1 MNDKNASEKPSLR
14 DLLIKVCKLQPF
26 FSRENTDQMQLR
38 GTLIRDEIKIVL
50 SLLIGSARNLQV
62 QGKDGTGGK
71 TRIPWIRVYNE
82 HFSPKPTQGY
92 YLVYLFSADGQS
104 VVLSLNQGTT
114 NSVEGNFHAKP
125 EHEVR
130 ERRDKARSIIGPQI
144 DQQVETSFALSDD
157 GPLAQGYIAGN
168 IYSKT
173 YQLDRFPDDSTLS
186 ADLSTFISWL
196 STLYERHNHVEA
208 MKFNPEDRNVLVVY
222 VSSKS
227 ITNLEHGLAE
237 GIWGFREKSTPE
249 NFNKLKPGDTIVL
262 ARGYSGG
269 SPRIA
274 LEKWLQNSLQ
284 TMYVASITSSTF
296 YDESPEWP
304 DETNLAAKDRYVQ
317 RIRFDTNS
325 VIMFENTVMKAY
337 SGGYDQFFDSIR
349 MSGITQGKG
358 YILPIN
364 QFPLAADVDSQKPTF
379 NEIAIE
385 FGLHLSDCHLE
396 FTPTV
401 VTRLLSSLLSKR
413 FLILTGLS
421 GSGKTKL
428 AVALAQWLTPNCYQ
442 VIPVGADWT
451 GNENVIGYPDG
462 LNHQQFN
469 TTPILDLVLEAIENP
484 KQPYVLILDEMN
496 LSHVERYFSD
506 ILSCIESDESLT
518 LYSGTL
524 TERSTWR
531 KSLSGASIP
540 PQLAA
545 FPPNLFIIGTVN
557 IDETT
562 YMFSP
567 KVLDRAHVIE
577 FRVSNAQ
584 IKQFLDNPQKPNM
597 SLLRGKGTKYG
608 QSFVARSQSAI
619 ECSQTLQQTL
629 QSELLTFFKCL
640 STVGAEFGFR
650 TALEM
655 VRFVSFYIELNES
668 TLTTI
673 TQSIDFVVLQKLLP
687 KLHGSRTKLAPVL
700 KQLWYLCITPID
712 KRELNYDDGTMLHS
726 SQSSLQ
732 ADPSSAVPANAPY
745 PASAEK
751 IARMWKLLHA
761 NGFTSFA
768 EA

>member
-1 MNDKNASEKPSLR
+1 MSLSYVMSNHTDSRIRIADNMNVQKSADIQSLHK
-14 DLLIKVCKLQPF
+14 LITSICNMQLAY
-26 FSRENTDQMQLR
+26 SSENTADMQLR
-38 GTLIRDEIKIVL
+38 GNLVRNESKKVL
-50 SLLIGSARNLQV
+50 LDLLSSKSGFDVVGS
-62 QGKDGTGGK
+62 DGRGRK
-71 TRIPWIRVYNE
+71 ARIPWIRIFNGNL
-82 HFSPKPTQGY
+82 SPKPTQGY
-92 YLVYLFSADGQS
+92 YIVYLFAADGKS

-114 NSVEGNFHAKP
+114 NTVGGSFYAKP

-144 DQQVETSFALSDD
+144 DQQVETSFGLSDD

-173 YQLDRFPDDSTLS
+173 YQLDRLPDNSTLS
-186 ADLSTFISWL
+186 ADLSTFINWL
-196 STLYERHNHVEA
+196 STLYERQNQVE
-208 MKFNPEDRNVLVVY
+208 PL
-222 VSSKS
+222 
-227 ITNLEHGLAE
+227 
-237 GIWGFREKSTPE
+237 
-249 NFNKLKPGDTIVL
+249 
-262 ARGYSGG
+262 
-269 SPRIA
+269 
-274 LEKWLQNSLQ
+274 
-284 TMYVASITSSTF
+284 
-296 YDESPEWP
+296 
-304 DETNLAAKDRYVQ
+304 
-317 RIRFDTNS
+317 
-325 VIMFENTVMKAY
+325 
-337 SGGYDQFFDSIR
+337 
-349 MSGITQGKG
+349 
-358 YILPIN
+358 N
-364 QFPLAADVDSQKPTF
+364 QFPLVAGDDTQKPTF
-379 NEIAIE
+379 DEIATE

-401 VTRLLSSLLSKR
+401 VTRLLTSLLSKR

-451 GNENVIGYPDG
+451 GNENVMGYPDG

-469 TTPILDLVLEAIENP
+469 TTPILDLVLEAVGNP
-484 KQPYVLILDEMN
+484 KQPYLLILDEMN

-597 SLLRGKGTKYG
+597 SVLRGKGTKYG
-608 QSFVARSQSAI
+608 QSFVTRSQSAI

-673 TQSIDFVVLQKLLP
+673 TQPIDFVVLQKLLP

-712 KRELNYDDGTMLHS
+712 QRELNHDDGTMPRS
-726 SQSSLQ
+726 SQSSSQ
-732 ADPSSAVPANAPY
+732 ADPSSAIPANAPY